1 MDLDDL
7 REAIRSLEEA
17 AEREG
22 YYSDGSDQQ
31 AEARKD
37 RASAWERI
45 ESLLVPNDR
54 RVRRSGATYG
64 PRRCSRPTCSVWS

>member
-7 REAIRSLEEA
+7 REAIRSLEDA

-31 AEARKD
+31 AESRKD
-37 RASAWERI
+37 RAAAWERI
-45 ESLLVPNDR
+45 ESLLVPNKEADR
-54 RVRRSGATYG
+54 
-64 PRRCSRPTCSVWS
+64 P